1 MIKNKHIDLS
11 VIILTYNEELNINN
25 SIKNISNW
33 VSNIYILDSFSND
46 NTKNIAL
53 AYNVNFIERKFDN
66 YSNQRNFA
74 INHLNIKTGWILFLD
89 ADELLTE
96 ELKNEISNELLNP
109 KFDGYYLKRRFYFM
123 NKWIKWGGYYPTYI
137 LRLFKKEKGLFQR
150 EVNEHLILSGKAGYL
165 KYDFC
170 DNNKKSF
177 HEWFLKHLVYAKKEA
192 TDLYLQNKLSPD
204 ISFWGSQADRKSW
217 IRYKIWNKLPILIR
231 PFIYFIYRYFFRLGV
246 LDGIRGF
253 IFHFM
258 HGLVYFLL
266 MDIFYYEMKKNK
278 V

>member
-1 MIKNKHIDLS
+1 MSNNNLT
-11 VIILTYNEELNINN
+11 VIILTFNESLNISHAITN
-25 SIKNISNW
+25 IKSISNQ
-33 VSNIYILDSFSND
+33 IIILDSFSED
-46 NTKNIAL
+46 NTVLIAKNLDATVI
-53 AYNVNFIERKFDN
+53 FREFDN

-74 INHLNIKTGWILFLD
+74 INHLNIKNEWILFLD
-89 ADELLTE
+89 ADEYLTD
-96 ELKNEISNELLNP
+96 ELKNEISNELINP
-109 KFDGYYLKRRFYFM
+109 KFDGYYIKRRFYFM

-137 LRLFKKEKGLFQR
+137 LRLFKKDKGLFQR
-150 EVNEHLILSGKAGYL
+150 EVNEHLILNGKAGYL

-177 HEWFLKHLVYAKKEA
+177 HQWFLKHLTYAKKEA
-192 TDLYLQNKLSPD
+192 SDLFLQNKLSPD

-217 IRYKIWNKLPILIR
+217 IRYKIWNKFPILIR
-231 PFIYFIYRYFFRLGV
+231 PFIYFIYRYFFRLGI

-278 V
+278 E

>member
-1 MIKNKHIDLS
+1 
-11 VIILTYNEELNINN
+11 V
-25 SIKNISNW
+25 
-33 VSNIYILDSFSND
+33 
-46 NTKNIAL
+46 
-53 AYNVNFIERKFDN
+53 
-66 YSNQRNFA
+66 
-74 INHLNIKTGWILFLD
+74 LFLD
-89 ADELLTE
+89 ADEYLTE

-123 NKWIKWGGYYPTYI
+123 NKWIKWGGYYPTFI
-137 LRLFKKEKGLFQR
+137 LRLFKKDKGLFQR
-150 EVNEHLILSGKAGYL
+150 EVNEHLILNGHAGYL
-165 KYDFC
+165 ENDFC

-177 HEWFLKHLVYAKKEA
+177 HEWFLKHLNYAKKEA
-192 TDLYLQNKLSPD
+192 ADLYLQNKLSPE

-231 PFIYFIYRYFFRLGV
+231 PFIYFIYRYFFRLGI

-266 MDIFYYEMKKNK
+266 MDIFYFEMKRNK
-278 V
+278 KISL

>member
-1 MIKNKHIDLS
+1 
-11 VIILTYNEELNINN
+11 
-25 SIKNISNW
+25 
-33 VSNIYILDSFSND
+33 
-46 NTKNIAL
+46 
-53 AYNVNFIERKFDN
+53 
-66 YSNQRNFA
+66 
-74 INHLNIKTGWILFLD
+74 
-89 ADELLTE
+89 
-96 ELKNEISNELLNP
+96 
-109 KFDGYYLKRRFYFM
+109 M

-150 EVNEHLILSGKAGYL
+150 EVNEHLILSGKVGYL

-231 PFIYFIYRYFFRLGV
+231 PFIYFIYRYFFRLGI

-278 V
+278 E